1 MGKEK
6 TEFEEKFVSKTE
18 KAKKANGKKRITEN
32 TTLSMESDTMDGTT
46 HKFPIGIHA
55 IRICIDSLPKAGRQL
70 LHGKR
75 NPCFLRKRLQKET

>member
-18 KAKKANGKKRITEN
+18 KTKKLWEKRITEN
-32 TTLSMESDTMDGTT
+32 TTLSMESVQWMAQR
-46 HKFPIGIHA
+46 IGIHA

>member
-6 TEFEEKFVSKTE
+6 TEFEEQFVSKTE
-18 KAKKANGKKRITEN
+18 KAKKLWEKRITEN
-32 TTLSMESDTMDGTT
+32 TTLSMESVQWMAQR
-46 HKFPIGIHA
+46 INSLLEYMS

>member
-6 TEFEEKFVSKTE
+6 TEFEEQFVSKTE
-18 KAKKANGKKRITEN
+18 KTKKLWEKRITEN
-32 TTLSMESDTMDGTT
+32 TTLSTMDGTA

>member
-18 KAKKANGKKRITEN
+18 KAKKLWEKRITEN
-32 TTLSMESDTMDGTT
+32 TTLSMEST